1 MNAKK
6 FCSYPQAHYFVYVSA
21 KHKTVCE
28 SRFAKLIDRAG
39 LENKLAPDPAHMGTA
54 CRRCAADFR
63 KYGWLHYDRSKFRLN
78 FCKEKMSWFQKQVLC
93 LRQLHVG
100 VMKEVIYT
108 RTAIVRF
115 TTAMVK
121 PCLVPLTS
129 TIGKQLKIFNF
140 QKATITCKI
149 PVKVHL
155 EHQNVI
161 QTQQL
166 VSFLSL
172 ITIFFPS
179 FSCKLIKQ
187 ARYGKHKRLNNT
199 IQDAGQRRIHKK
211 KIDSFKN

>member
-1 MNAKK
+1 MRLA
-6 FCSYPQAHYFVYVSA
+6 SYWSSLARRQNECKEVLFVPTSA
-21 KHKTVCE
+21 LFRLCFGKAQNCVWVE
-28 SRFAKLIDRAG
+28 FAKLIDRAG

-54 CRRCAADFR
+54 CRRHAADFR
-63 KYGWLHYDRSKFRLN
+63 KYGWLQYDRSKFRLN

-100 VMKEVIYT
+100 VMLEVIYT

-115 TTAMVK
+115 ITAMVK

-179 FSCKLIKQ
+179 FSCKQ
-187 ARYGKHKRLNNT
+187 ARYGKHKR
-199 IQDAGQRRIHKK
+199 
-211 KIDSFKN
+211 